1 MVLPVNGMKV
11 RLIFRL
17 QSSSSWTR
25 GSQCLVPARLAFY
38 IANLLAVEAEPATAA
53 AVSSVREKAVGLHQL
68 VVCTVEQRIDLV

>member
-1 MVLPVNGMKV
+1 M
-11 RLIFRL
+11 
-17 QSSSSWTR
+17 
-25 GSQCLVPARLAFY
+25 PARLAFY